1 MQVLSGSAK
10 ADGPKPPGA
19 AEAASKDVSSSPLR
33 QAQGKTSTGA
43 AVSPK
48 QGTPAA
54 GAGKDEQ
61 GGSCEPETED
71 QKLFRKIVTTLK
83 ERGFFA
89 GLTEGSKE
97 WVEREGKARAKFNLR
112 YNESTAAKFTNPG
125 SPDNGRAEQD
135 LRQRLALE
143 TKRMEDAEAAK
154 SKGNAFLSAKKYAD
168 AVSAYTEA
176 VRIWPNAVY
185 YSNRAAAYTHMH
197 MYDDAIADCRKA
209 IELKP
214 DFSKAY
220 SRLGT
225 AHFQAGRYRL
235 ALDEGYRK
243 ALELEPN
250 NKQYQEALSL
260 ATTRLAAAESGGQD
274 GLAGLMGDAG
284 HGGIAMRDMEAMLRN
299 LDPAALPGVTQE
311 MQGMMGA
318 PGSFD
323 GAIMEDLIR
332 SAGLPEGCW

>member
-61 GGSCEPETED
+61 GGSCEPEAED
-71 QKLFRKIVTTLK
+71 QKLFRKFVTTLK

-209 IELKP
+209 IELNSSP
-214 DFSKAY
+214 TFP
-220 SRLGT
+220 R
-225 AHFQAGRYRL
+225 HIL
-235 ALDEGYRK
+235 ALAQHTSRPG
-243 ALELEPN
+243 
-250 NKQYQEALSL
+250 
-260 ATTRLAAAESGGQD
+260 ATGWRW
-274 GLAGLMGDAG
+274 
-284 HGGIAMRDMEAMLRN
+284 MRATGRH
-299 LDPAALPGVTQE
+299 
-311 MQGMMGA
+311 
-318 PGSFD
+318 S
-323 GAIMEDLIR
+323 
-332 SAGLPEGCW
+332 S